1 MACLDRQDPLRGV
14 GFLDRAVHVTHGDQR
29 RTALILNVDAVFHGF
44 SRILTAKE
52 STEEV
57 LLLDLLAQIGV
68 EIADQVIALRAV
80 TIFHRE
86 ACRIDGHA
94 YTAPCA
100 IERFRQHQRS
110 AIRCS
115 LYGWTSV
122 GLLGLCD
129 LG

>member
-1 MACLDRQDPLRGV
+1 VM
-14 GFLDRAVHVTHGDQR
+14 HGDQR
-29 RTALILNVDAVFHGF
+29 RTALILNVDAVFNGF
-44 SRILTAKE
+44 SRILPAKE

-68 EIADQVIALRAV
+68 EIADEVIALRAI

-86 ACRIDGHA
+86 ACRIDGYT

-100 IERFRQHQRS
+100 IERFRQHHRS
-110 AIRCS
+110 ATRRS
-115 LYGWTSV
+115 LYGRTSI

-129 LG
+129 LGRGGFDFRAQVD